1 MDRPEWG
8 AVNPLNNEVYMTLT
22 NSNVANRPVT
32 GTNPANPR
40 SYTDP
45 RTLAN
50 GTVVNQT
57 GNPNGHIIR
66 FREAG
71 GDNEAV
77 SFSWDIF
84 LFGAD
89 DSLDAQN
96 INISG
101 LNAENEF
108 ASPDGLWFARP
119 SNASGQ
125 VKPVLWIQTD
135 DGSLTDQTNNQMLA
149 AMPGVVGDGG
159 ARTITNTSGATSA
172 QQSTFVG
179 QPASAVDL
187 RRFVVGPR
195 ECEITGVDSTPDGR
209 ALFINIQHPGEDT
222 EAGDFQ
228 QNKYTSNWPASQAN
242 PNAVSRPRSA
252 TVVITKNDGGVVG
265 L

>member
-8 AVNPLNNEVYMTLT
+8 AVNPVNNEVYMTMT
-22 NSNVANRPVT
+22 NSNAANRPVT
-32 GTNPANPR
+32 GTNAANPR

-45 RTLAN
+45 RTRAD
-50 GTVVNQT
+50 GTVTNQT
-57 GNPNGHIIR
+57 GNPQGHIIR

-71 GDNEAV
+71 DNNEATT
-77 SFSWDIF
+77 FSWDIF

-89 DSLDAQN
+89 DSLDPAN

-101 LNAENEF
+101 LNADNEF
-108 ASPDGLWFARP
+108 GSPDGLWFARP

-149 AMPGVVGDGG
+149 AMPGRVGDGG
-159 ARTITNTSGATSA
+159 QRTVTNANGTTTAQQTTIVGASA
-172 QQSTFVG
+172 Q
-179 QPASAVDL
+179 AIDL
-187 RRFVVGPR
+187 RRFLVGPR
-195 ECEITGVDSTPDGR
+195 ECEITGIDSTPDGR
-209 ALFINIQHPGEDT
+209 AVFVNIQHPGEDT
-222 EAGDFQ
+222 EPGDFQ

-242 PNAVSRPRSA
+242 AGAVSRPRSA
-252 TVVITKNDGGVVG
+252 TIVITKNDGGVVG